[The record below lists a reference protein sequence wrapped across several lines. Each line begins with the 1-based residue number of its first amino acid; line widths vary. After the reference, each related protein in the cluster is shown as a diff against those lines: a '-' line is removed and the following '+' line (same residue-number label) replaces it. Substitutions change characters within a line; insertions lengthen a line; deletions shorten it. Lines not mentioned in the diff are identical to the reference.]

1 MKKED
6 VLSYLKLHKRKMQ
19 EEYHVEKIG
28 LFGSYAHDSEHFSS
42 DIDLVLKFENDYIN
56 SCDPWD
62 YFNTLTHIK
71 NDVSSYF
78 ALHVDIVDEQSDS
91 PYLSQ
96 IQKEAIYV

>member
-6 VLSYLKLHKRKMQ
+6 ILNYLKLYKKRM
-19 EEYHVEKIG
+19 ENEYHIEKIG
-28 LFGSYAHDSEHFSS
+28 LFGSYAKDKEHFSS
-42 DIDLVLKFENDYIN
+42 DIDLVLKFKSDYIN

-62 YFNTLTHIK
+62 YFNKLGHIK
-71 NDVSSYF
+71 NDMINHF
-78 ALHVDIVDEQSDS
+78 LLHVDIVDEQSNS